1 MFPMY
6 LIRAFGGLLYL
17 AGAIVMTVNIWK
29 TIAGSPLREEL
40 PMTETPYNPEADRPA
55 VAVPAE

>member
-17 AGAIVMTVNIWK
+17 AGALVMTVNIWK

-40 PMTETPYNPEADRPA
+40 PMTETPHNPEADRPA